1 MGPSITADIQ
11 HTILLFERAKGIDR
25 CDIDLEIYYY
35 SMFLLNLVFLS
46 FMSIHKWFFADFEPS
61 ISFWATRCL
70 APKLYIN
77 LKGQADRI
85 YTLPRKMNVINW
97 EVNTFV

>member
-46 FMSIHKWFFADFEPS
+46 FMSIHK
-61 ISFWATRCL
+61 
-70 APKLYIN
+70 
-77 LKGQADRI
+77 
-85 YTLPRKMNVINW
+85 
-97 EVNTFV
+97 